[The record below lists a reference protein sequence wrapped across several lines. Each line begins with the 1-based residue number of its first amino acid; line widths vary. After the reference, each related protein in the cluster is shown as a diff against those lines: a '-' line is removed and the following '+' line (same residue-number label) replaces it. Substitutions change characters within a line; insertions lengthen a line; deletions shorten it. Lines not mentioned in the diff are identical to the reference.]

1 MIFIDPTQVAKLN
14 HSHCS
19 GNPQVTRIAQLFSSN
34 TSARE
39 RLEHKIKTANGYGTH
54 STECRNGNGLGT
66 QTEMVYNAE
75 INARAQAP
83 IEQR

>member
-1 MIFIDPTQVAKLN
+1 MLMIFKDLTQVAKIKPQSLFRESP
-14 HSHCS
+14 SHTNS
-19 GNPQVTRIAQLFSSN
+19 TAVRANDSN
-34 TSARE
+34 TK
-39 RLEHKIKTANGYGTH
+39 LNGYGTH